1 MIMKPMKWVCM
12 LGLLVGMASCGIDM
26 PKETKTS
33 FETMVVKKQDIMVPV
48 KFSAKL
54 QGEADVVIT
63 PQVSGQ
69 LMQICVT
76 EGQQVKKGTVL
87 FVIDSRNAQLEL
99 EAAQANLQ
107 AAEASARS
115 AKLEYESNKNLFEK
129 NIVSRYM
136 LDNSENSYK
145 QAQAAVSQ
153 AQAAVSRAKVN
164 LGFCTITSPVEG
176 LIGEIPVSEGLQV
189 SPGTQL
195 TIVSGNT
202 RMEAVFSVTESILE
216 EAFASGY
223 EGKMEDALKQ
233 FPDVIFVMKNGT
245 EYTHK
250 GRITSATGV
259 VNAATG
265 TIACKATFPNSEGL
279 LYSGVQGSVVLP
291 DELKDVIVIPQNAV
305 VRLQDKALVYKV
317 KADST
322 ATAVTVTYMDSG
334 NGKDFIVTSGLK
346 VGDKIVTVGANNVQ
360 EGDQVLF

>member
-12 LGLLVGMASCGIDM
+12 LGLLVGMASCGVDI
-26 PKETKTS
+26 PQETKSS
-33 FETMVVKKQDIMVPV
+33 FETMVVKKQDITVPV

-265 TIACKATFPNSEGL
+265 TIACKATFPNPEGL

-305 VRLQDKALVYKV
+305 LRLQDKALVYKV
-317 KADST
+317 NSDST
-322 ATAVTVTYMDSG
+322 ATAVTVTYMDAG
-334 NGKDFIVTSGLK
+334 NGKDFIVTSGLSI
-346 VGDKIVTVGANNVQ
+346 GDKIVTVGANNVQ
-360 EGDQVLF
+360 EGEKVLF